1 MILFKKIFK
10 KLSQT
15 RWELGFINNGLEGAF
30 SETPQYTWVKNPYK
44 DRWFAD
50 PFILDVDD
58 RNIYLLVEE
67 MRHEPHI
74 GRIAKLTVDKLTW
87 TIVEMKIVLEEPTHL
102 SFPAIIRKDG
112 HIYVYPENGQS
123 GKLKLYELID
133 DNLVYVQDICSE
145 NLADAVITEQL
156 GDTKMF
162 ATKYPD
168 YNGDTLHI
176 YPMSRNTLKMD
187 VHKPIESI
195 QFSDKHARMAGD
207 FFSYNNHIYRP
218 SQDCN
223 INYGGGVII
232 EEVTMSNAIPN
243 KFQYSFVK
251 ELRTNHPTL
260 RLGIHTLNTYNG
272 LAVVDVHGFPYWIGR
287 MVYKMV
293 QIKKHIKKIFKREN
307 K

>member
-1 MILFKKIFK
+1 MQRFFMV
-10 KLSQT
+10 
-15 RWELGFINNGLEGAF
+15 RWEIGFIRNGLVGVF
-30 SETPQYTWVKNPYK
+30 SESPEYIWLKNPYK
-44 DRWFAD
+44 DRYFAD
-50 PFILDVDD
+50 PFILDVDE
-58 RNIYLLVEE
+58 RYIYLLVEE
-67 MRHEPHI
+67 MCYASCR
-74 GRIAKLTVDKLTW
+74 GRIAKLVVDKSTW
-87 TIVEMKIVLEEPTHL
+87 TIVDMKIVLEEPTHL
-102 SFPAIIRKDG
+102 SFPAIIRQNG

-133 DNLVYVQDICSE
+133 DRLVYISDICSE
-145 NLADAVITEQL
+145 NLADAVITDQF
-156 GDTKMF
+156 GDIKMF

-176 YPMSRNTLKMD
+176 YSMSRNTLKID
-187 VHKPIESI
+187 VHKPIKSI

-207 FFSYNNHIYRP
+207 IFSYNNHIYRP

-260 RLGIHTLNTYNG
+260 RLGIHTLNIYNG

-287 MVYKMV
+287 MVYKMA